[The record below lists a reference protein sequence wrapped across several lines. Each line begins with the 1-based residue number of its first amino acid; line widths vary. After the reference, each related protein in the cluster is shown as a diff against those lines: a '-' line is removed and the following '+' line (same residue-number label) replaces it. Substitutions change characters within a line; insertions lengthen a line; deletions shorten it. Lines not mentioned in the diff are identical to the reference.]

1 MAVGR
6 ATKEETGGHGALLG
20 AAGGSGTAG
29 KGAGGRPR
37 PGCVRAGRWAA
48 GAPEEAPLPRRRSA
62 GTAVAVGGGGAAS
75 PASLRFQRKEKASRR
90 GWAGGV
96 LRCRGGRWVCRRPR
110 PYAALVGRGGP
121 NEVRSCWGASP
132 AAGGGGGGGFRPLL
146 PFFLCVSVFG
156 TRMPRFR

>member
-62 GTAVAVGGGGAAS
+62 GTAVAVGGGGRPARHRSAFKEKKRRRVEVGQAAS
-75 PASLRFQRKEKASRR
+75 SGVGAVGGFVAVLALTQRWSVVVALTRFGA
-90 GWAGGV
+90 AGE
-96 LRCRGGRWVCRRPR
+96 LH
-110 PYAALVGRGGP
+110 LLL
-121 NEVRSCWGASP
+121 
-132 AAGGGGGGGFRPLL
+132 GGGGGRVPPLVAVL
-146 PFFLCVSVFG
+146 LMRV
-156 TRMPRFR
+156 RFRDAYATI